1 MMSPEVEFAGRLG
14 VLAEVFGEVLTPI
27 RVGGYWAALQDQV
40 PTDVWAALDH
50 ALKTSKFF
58 PRPAEL
64 REHAEALAEKRRKYD
79 ADHNQIEPVYRRL
92 AADNPPASPERIA
105 AFWAEMR
112 ALVKSMPQPDRRM
125 HGRKR

>member
-1 MMSPEVEFAGRLG
+1 MLPDAEFVKRL
-14 VLAEVFGEVLTPI
+14 VILAEVMGETLSEVRIAGYWSALEGLTPADL
-27 RVGGYWAALQDQV
+27 YAAM
-40 PTDVWAALDH
+40 DH

-64 REHAEALAEKRRKYD
+64 REHAEALAEKRRKYE

-92 AADNPPASPERIA
+92 AADNLPASPERVA

-112 ALVKSMPQPDRRM
+112 ALVKSMPAPARKP
-125 HGRKR
+125 HGKASR